1 MVTQEKL
8 TTKICLVGDSSV
20 GKTSLIR
27 RYVFDE
33 FDDRYISTL
42 GTKVTK
48 RELVV
53 PFPELDVNVEVK
65 LLIFDIIGEKGFR
78 QLLKDAYFHGA
89 NGLMAVCDVTRG
101 ETLDSLDDWIDN
113 AYEVTGRIPLH
124 VLANK
129 VDLKDAIVLSK
140 NEINQVS
147 KAFDSSYD
155 FTSAKTGENVE
166 KVFDIIARRIASRVI
181 GHRFEDRV

>member
-1 MVTQEKL
+1 MKKELL

-27 RYVFDE
+27 RYVFDQFE
-33 FDDRYISTL
+33 DKYISTL

-48 RELVV
+48 REMSIRY
-53 PFPELDVNVEVK
+53 PNLDIEVDVK

-78 QLLKDAYFHGA
+78 QLLRDAYFQGA

-101 ETLDSLDDWIDN
+101 ETVDSLDDWIDN
-113 AYEVTGRIPLH
+113 AYEVTGSIPLE
-124 VLANK
+124 VMANK
-129 VDLKDAIVLSK
+129 VDLKDEMVVSET
-140 NEINQVS
+140 EINQVS
-147 KAFDSSYD
+147 KAFNSPYY

-166 KVFDIIARRIASRVI
+166 TVFENIATKLVNRAVTRRY
-181 GHRFEDRV
+181 GDR